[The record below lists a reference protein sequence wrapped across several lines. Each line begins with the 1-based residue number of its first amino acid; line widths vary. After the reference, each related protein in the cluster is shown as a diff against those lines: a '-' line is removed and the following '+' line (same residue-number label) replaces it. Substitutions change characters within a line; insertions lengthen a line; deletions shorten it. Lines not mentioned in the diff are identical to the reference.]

1 MEKQFDNSP
10 EDYSDPF
17 KVDPLVNALEVGD
30 PHAEEAVRRVEE
42 ARREVRSQAY
52 GSMFGVTAS
61 MRNMTEAFEGLL
73 QFLPKDFV
81 WPTMVNVSTFS
92 VYAEWGRLSANVDA
106 AVEDHDLL
114 EHNTIQGVQR
124 AVWLVAFPDVVNMNA
139 NFRPGW
145 PRCEV
150 PDFDARTAAGWL
162 RELTAN
168 WEWSATQTNGT
179 IRTTLHRR

>member
-30 PHAEEAVRRVEE
+30 PHAEEAARKVEE
-42 ARREVRSQAY
+42 ARREVRSQTH

-61 MRNMTEAFEGLL
+61 MRNMTEAFEELL
-73 QFLPKDFV
+73 QFLPKEFV
-81 WPTMVNVSTFS
+81 WPTIMDVSTFS
-92 VYAEWGRLSANVDA
+92 AYAEWGRDST
-106 AVEDHDLL
+106 EDVNPPVGLHDL
-114 EHNTIQGVQR
+114 EHVTIHGEWR
-124 AVWLVAFPDVVNMNA
+124 AVWLVAYPDRVKMNA

-145 PRCEV
+145 PECEV

-162 RELTAN
+162 LELTAN
-168 WEWSATQTNGT
+168 WEWSATQTDG
-179 IRTTLHRR
+179 IYGTTLRGR